1 MYSVLS
7 RIEELFPK
15 YITEDSTIDLLCSL
29 SINQI
34 YETCAQNPP
43 LSLDGFRQ
51 SAFDALGLENS
62 ESLVEK
68 EPRISA
74 EELPLERLTEALGK
88 LAEDY
93 EISDKEWESGRAIG
107 KVLLEIAKRTPDT
120 ASSII
125 ARNIASSPSTIP
137 VPYEALDHLAETIG
151 RKVLRN
157 ELGAVIDVSDHP
169 ALFDY
174 LDLLAIKNGPD
185 KEELDEILARLDDG
199 RTHLCLEDLEIVE
212 PKHPG
217 YILKYA
223 SWLSEHIHND
233 GGWRF
238 FGNCG
243 DEKRVSALDS
253 YFESNPSP
261 AVNLYFLALE
271 GYPTFDYNLAFLR
284 CLLRLDSSMID
295 RFLEYVANLDYR
307 QRHDLLRRISSFWT
321 VQDDHA
327 WNLLKAMID
336 EALSEPLGRLEIAVL
351 FPVHDANALSSDIF
365 WERLEYTIRE
375 RIADANSLDRI
386 SWALSDCNDE
396 TRIRAITLIL
406 TLDKDGIS
414 INHLDLRRSSMSGS
428 PEKGFIP
435 AKLKEIEAIDSIA
448 AQLPAGV
455 AYLKHREWLSKVKS
469 SIERDIEDEKWR
481 LFHGRQ

>member
-1 MYSVLS
+1 M
-7 RIEELFPK
+7 I
-15 YITEDSTIDLLCSL
+15 
-29 SINQI
+29 
-34 YETCAQNPP
+34 A
-43 LSLDGFRQ
+43 
-51 SAFDALGLENS
+51 GLE
-62 ESLVEK
+62 
-68 EPRISA
+68 
-74 EELPLERLTEALGK
+74 
-88 LAEDY
+88 
-93 EISDKEWESGRAIG
+93 
-107 KVLLEIAKRTPDT
+107 TPAQT
-120 ASSII
+120 Q
-125 ARNIASSPSTIP
+125 P
-137 VPYEALDHLAETIG
+137 AETITTPT
-151 RKVLRN
+151 
-157 ELGAVIDVSDHP
+157 EEAPAAEEPAEAEEAP
-169 ALFDY
+169 ALSGKVTVY
-174 LDLLAIKNGPD
+174 MPSPAGLAD
-185 KEELDEILARLDDG
+185 KLAAAFTEKTGVEVEQFQGTMGEILARLDDG

-233 GGWRF
+233 GVWRF

>member
-1 MYSVLS
+1 M
-7 RIEELFPK
+7 
-15 YITEDSTIDLLCSL
+15 
-29 SINQI
+29 
-34 YETCAQNPP
+34 
-43 LSLDGFRQ
+43 
-51 SAFDALGLENS
+51 
-62 ESLVEK
+62 
-68 EPRISA
+68 
-74 EELPLERLTEALGK
+74 
-88 LAEDY
+88 
-93 EISDKEWESGRAIG
+93 
-107 KVLLEIAKRTPDT
+107 
-120 ASSII
+120 
-125 ARNIASSPSTIP
+125 
-137 VPYEALDHLAETIG
+137 
-151 RKVLRN
+151 
-157 ELGAVIDVSDHP
+157 IDVSDHP

-233 GGWRF
+233 GVWRF

-295 RFLEYVANLDYR
+295 RFLEYAANLDYR